1 MFPSTHHMCILI
13 HKVFLCIMATRHTR
27 IMVEFETCFLA
38 IYSTV
43 IEEMMDLATVVVD
56 VGRNTQKSYED

>member
-1 MFPSTHHMCILI
+1 
-13 HKVFLCIMATRHTR
+13 MATRHTR